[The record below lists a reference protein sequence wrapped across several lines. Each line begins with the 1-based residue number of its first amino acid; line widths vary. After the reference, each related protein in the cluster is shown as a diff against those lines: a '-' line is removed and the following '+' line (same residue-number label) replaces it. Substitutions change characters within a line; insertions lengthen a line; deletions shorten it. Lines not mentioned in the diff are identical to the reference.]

1 MSAVGFVCA
10 LEREARHFG
19 VLRSGE
25 RWVRL
30 HDGSLLACAGMGK
43 ERAAD
48 AARMLVDVGATSLV
62 SWGLAGALDPTLAAG
77 TIFLP
82 VEVIDRRGGGVP
94 VSLTWHATL
103 ARQLVQYRATCIGT
117 ILAAPRVLRT
127 CAEKAGAFRETGA
140 RAVDMESGAV
150 AEVASGLAVP
160 FIVLRVIV
168 DTAADSI
175 PLAAIAA
182 AGGASRIDVR
192 TLLTCVVRAHELP
205 ALVRLGFRYR
215 AARATLASMA
225 QTPAIRAGLAPQRP
239 APARP

>member
-1 MSAVGFVCA
+1 M
-10 LEREARHFG
+10 RRPP
-19 VLRSGE
+19 E

-43 ERAAD
+43 ERAAG
-48 AARMLVDVGATSLV
+48 AARMLVDAGATSLV
-62 SWGLAGALDPTLAAG
+62 SWGFAGALDPTLAAG

-82 VEVIDRRGGGVP
+82 VEVVDARGGGVP

-103 ARQLVQYRATCIGT
+103 ARQLAPYRAACIGT
-117 ILAAPRVLRT
+117 ILTAPRVLRT
-127 CAEKAGAFRETGA
+127 SAEKAGAFRDTGA
-140 RAVDMESGAV
+140 RAVDLESGAV

-182 AGGASRIDVR
+182 AEGASRIDVR
-192 TLLTCVVRAHELP
+192 TLLACAVRAHELP
-205 ALVRLGFRYR
+205 ALLRLGLRYR

-225 QTPAIRAGLAPQRP
+225 QTPAIRAELAPQRP
-239 APARP
+239 VPARP